1 MPQKRGLASA
11 VSCVE
16 AGTYEMILG
25 DETQTEWDN
34 GARKIMATV
43 KDGWGTG
50 CFEQV
55 HDSKGADGKGKA
67 NAFLFQLP
75 DESQVIAGAD

>member
-1 MPQKRGLASA
+1 MPQKRRLASA

-25 DETQTEWDN
+25 DKTQTERDD
-34 GARKIMATV
+34 GARKVMAV
-43 KDGWGTG
+43 IKDGRGAE

-55 HDSKGADGKGKA
+55 HDSKGADGKGKT
-67 NAFLFQLP
+67 NAVLFQLP
-75 DESQVIAGAD
+75 DESQIIAGVD

>member
-16 AGTYEMILG
+16 AGTYDMILG

-34 GARKIMATV
+34 GARKLMAV
-43 KDGWGTG
+43 IKDGLGTRS
-50 CFEQV
+50 FEQV

-67 NAFLFQLP
+67 NAVLFQLP
-75 DESQVIAGAD
+75 NESQIIAGVD